1 MQPASGPHEDKHL
14 ELAEDAFEQ
23 QKQINKIITKA
34 VQFIR
39 NGQQKEAIRE
49 LAKEELNTIAD
60 PKTKSEILAL
70 VAKLFPPAAPNELLP
85 SRPEDAPRV
94 IVSPDEAFKQWL
106 NKAVRKIKAS
116 GIDGISTQ
124 ALPRALQAED
134 DAVAFIAKMIERII
148 NAEVEG
154 TELEALSS
162 LLLVLLPKKDKG
174 MRPVAI
180 ANTIVRMAK
189 AYALFL
195 GEKSSLRSS
204 RKTNYNK
211 EPLPPDRKE
220 SSTQ

>member
-1 MQPASGPHEDKHL
+1 MQKTYA
-14 ELAEDAFEQ
+14 
-23 QKQINKIITKA
+23 
-34 VQFIR
+34 
-39 NGQQKEAIRE
+39 
-49 LAKEELNTIAD
+49 
-60 PKTKSEILAL
+60 PK
-70 VAKLFPPAAPNELLP
+70 
-85 SRPEDAPRV
+85 V
-94 IVSPDEAFKQWL
+94 IVTVPDEAFKQWL
-106 NKAVRKIKAS
+106 NKTVRKIKAS

-124 ALPRALQAED
+124 ALRALQAED
-134 DAVAFIAKMIERII
+134 EAVAFIAKMIERIV

-154 TELEALSS
+154 TELESLSS

-220 SSTQ
+220 SSCGAQPSEHM